1 MTLKIQLTTDLAAFY
16 NTDEFA
22 ESVLYTPVGGV
33 QTTITAIVDREYPFQ
48 EPYIRGPDT
57 ATALISCQKSEVSN
71 PKYGDIFVFDSQ
83 TWELDP
89 GNNVIYEDDEEVEI
103 MLVRRD

>member
-1 MTLKIQLTTDLAAFY
+1 MTLKTQMITDLAAIY
-16 NTDEFA
+16 NDDEFA
-22 ESVLYTPVGGV
+22 ESVSYTPVGGV
-33 QTTITAIVDREYPFQ
+33 QTTITAIVDREYPHQ
-48 EPYIRGPDT
+48 EDYIRGPDT

-89 GNNVIYEDDEEVEI
+89 GNNVIYEDDEEVEV